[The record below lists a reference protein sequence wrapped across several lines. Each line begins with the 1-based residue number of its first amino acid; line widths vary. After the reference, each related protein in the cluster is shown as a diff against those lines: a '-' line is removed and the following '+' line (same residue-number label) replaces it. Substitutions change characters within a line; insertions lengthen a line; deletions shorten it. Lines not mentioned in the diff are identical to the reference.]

1 MFTLVFCLQTIKRN
15 QPAPHSDAFIVDFTR
30 EVNCTQLYNNFR
42 PITTVQYHRIL
53 YGHIVGMMRC
63 DWSFTVGYII
73 TNYIA
78 HLFPTWTTISSVLS
92 SISMSFMANTS
103 DIEKYQ
109 IQPRY
114 SSHIY
119 IFKNATPFQ

>member
-15 QPAPHSDAFIVDFTR
+15 EPAPYSDAFIVDFTW
-30 EVNCTQLYNNFR
+30 EVNCTQLCNTYR
-42 PITTVQYHRIL
+42 PITTVQYRRIL
-53 YGHIVGMMRC
+53 YGHVVGMVLC
-63 DWSFTVGYII
+63 DWPFTVGYII

-103 DIEKYQ
+103 DIEK
-109 IQPRY
+109 IPDTTK
-114 SSHIY
+114 I
-119 IFKNATPFQ
+119 